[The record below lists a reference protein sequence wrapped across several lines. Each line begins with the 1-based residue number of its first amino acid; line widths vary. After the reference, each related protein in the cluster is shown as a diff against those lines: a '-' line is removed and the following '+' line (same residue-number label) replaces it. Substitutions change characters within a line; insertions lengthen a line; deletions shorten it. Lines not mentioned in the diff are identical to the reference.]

1 MLVPGSRLAQVVMIA
16 VTVIIVL
23 GLILSTVAYPLA
35 YG

>member
-1 MLVPGSRLAQVVMIA
+1 VLPGSRLAQVVMIA

-23 GLILSTVAYPLA
+23 GLVLSTIAYPIA

>member
-1 MLVPGSRLAQVVMIA
+1 MPGSRLAQIVMIA

-23 GLILSTVAYPLA
+23 GLILSTVAYPIA